1 MRLKLE
7 LADSTTTNKN
17 VTDVNDGF
25 TTGVK

>member
-7 LADSTTTNKN
+7 LADSNATNKN
-17 VTDVNDGF
+17 LTDVNDGF